1 MVQAESLPSPSS
13 DSEETSPKPRG
24 IWLKKMKIAGALL
37 AIVLVQCFVVYMYLP
52 SGESAA
58 SASSKPEPTPPES
71 AHHAS
76 AEREQTEIDLGAFS
90 LTVFNPN
97 SNNNLLVDF
106 HLYGT
111 VMGPSN
117 ESASEKKE
125 DIEEDDAAKLE
136 KLLKGHKHRFRD
148 QVITT
153 LRNAQI
159 TDLADPGLG
168 LLKRQILAKTNAL
181 LGEPLLKEVIFS
193 DFVIVE
199 Q

>member
-1 MVQAESLPSPSS
+1 MAEAAAPLPTEDAPPSKGR
-13 DSEETSPKPRG
+13 PM
-24 IWLKKMKIAGALL
+24 LKKLKIAGILF
-37 AIVLVQCFVVYMYLP
+37 AIVFAQCFVVYLYLP
-52 SGESAA
+52 SAESTA
-58 SASSKPEPTPPES
+58 SASSKTEPNTPEQ
-71 AHHAS
+71 AHRVS
-76 AEREQTEIDLGAFS
+76 AEREQTEVDLGAFS
-90 LTVFNPN
+90 LTVLNPN

-111 VMGPSN
+111 VLG
-117 ESASEKKE
+117 ASTEPAAEKKE
-125 DIEEDDAAKLE
+125 EVEEDDAAKLE

-181 LGEPLLKEVIFS
+181 LGEPLVKEVIFS
-193 DFVIVE
+193 DFVVVE

>member
-1 MVQAESLPSPSS
+1 MAEPESPLPVEGDPPSS
-13 DSEETSPKPRG
+13 PRS
-24 IWLKKMKIAGALL
+24 WLKKLKIAGILS
-37 AIVLVQCFVVYMYLP
+37 AIVFVQCLVVYLYLP
-52 SGESAA
+52 TAESTA
-58 SASSKPEPTPPES
+58 SASSKTELNPPELTRHS
-71 AHHAS
+71 PAD
-76 AEREQTEIDLGAFS
+76 REQTEVDLGAFS

-111 VMGPSN
+111 VMGA
-117 ESASEKKE
+117 ASEPAAEKKE
-125 DIEEDDAAKLE
+125 DADEDDAAKLE

>member
-1 MVQAESLPSPSS
+1 MADPQSPLPAEDTPP
-13 DSEETSPKPRG
+13 ETPRP
-24 IWLKKMKIAGALL
+24 WLKKLKIVGILS
-37 AIVLVQCFVVYMYLP
+37 AIVVVQCFVAYMYLP
-52 SGESAA
+52 SAESTA
-58 SASSKPEPTPPES
+58 SASSKTELNVPEP
-71 AHHAS
+71 AHHAP
-76 AEREQTEIDLGAFS
+76 ADREQTEVDLGAFS

-111 VMGPSN
+111 VMGAAAN
-117 ESASEKKE
+117 SATEKKQDDE
-125 DIEEDDAAKLE
+125 DDDAAKLE
-136 KLLKGHKHRFRD
+136 KLLKGHKYRFRD

>member
-1 MVQAESLPSPSS
+1 MAESEAPLPL
-13 DSEETSPKPRG
+13 EEAPAPAAKPLVKKLKVAG
-24 IWLKKMKIAGALL
+24 IVAG
-37 AIVLVQCFVVYMYLP
+37 IVFVQCFVAYLYLP
-52 SGESAA
+52 SAESTA
-58 SASSKPEPTPPES
+58 SASSKTDLPPEPAKHLP
-71 AHHAS
+71 
-76 AEREQTEIDLGAFS
+76 AERDQTEVDLGSFS

-106 HLYGT
+106 HLFGT
-111 VMGPSN
+111 VLG
-117 ESASEKKE
+117 SANPQPTEKKDGVE
-125 DIEEDDAAKLE
+125 DDDAAKLE
-136 KLLKGHKHRFRD
+136 KMLKGHKNRFRD

-153 LRNAQI
+153 IRNAQI

-181 LGEPLLKEVIFS
+181 LGEPLVKEIIFS

>member
-1 MVQAESLPSPSS
+1 MSETESTPPAEHASPSNGR
-13 DSEETSPKPRG
+13 PL
-24 IWLKKMKIAGALL
+24 LKKLKIVGILA
-37 AIVLVQCFVVYMYLP
+37 AIVFIQCFVVYVYLP
-52 SGESAA
+52 SAESTA
-58 SASSKPEPTPPES
+58 SASPKTEPSKPEAARNVTVEK
-71 AHHAS
+71 
-76 AEREQTEIDLGAFS
+76 EQTEVDLGAFS
-90 LTVFNPN
+90 ITVFNPS

-111 VMGPSN
+111 VMGSGAEP
-117 ESASEKKE
+117 ATEKKE
-125 DIEEDDAAKLE
+125 PGTEEDDAAKLE

-159 TDLADPGLG
+159 ADLADPGLG

>member
-1 MVQAESLPSPSS
+1 MTEAASPPPAEEAPPSAGRPL
-13 DSEETSPKPRG
+13 
-24 IWLKKMKIAGALL
+24 LKKLKVAGILL
-37 AIVLVQCFVVYMYLP
+37 AIVFVQCLVVYLYLP
-52 SGESAA
+52 STESTA
-58 SASSKPEPTPPES
+58 SASSKTEPSVPEPV
-71 AHHAS
+71 HHAA
-76 AEREQTEIDLGAFS
+76 AEREQTEVDFGAFS

-97 SNNNLLVDF
+97 SNNNLLLDF

-111 VMGPSN
+111 VMGATGEP
-117 ESASEKKE
+117 AAEKKDE
-125 DIEEDDAAKLE
+125 AAGDDDAAKLE